1 MQRHTFRPDSLRR
14 VSSVD
19 EIEAV
24 VGRPAAM
31 ITRKQIGSL
40 DAGCRAVLAHSPI
53 AAFGHLDADGT
64 ARTTFVGG
72 APGFARVHSPRRFSF
87 PAPGPA
93 VLPGPVSLFFLLPD
107 VGEVLR
113 VNGTASA
120 LRGGLRGGETA
131 VDVAEAYVHCAQAV
145 IRSGLWEPPVPS
157 RAAGPGPGEGPLS
170 GPGVSGFLAASPTPR
185 C

>member
-14 VSSVD
+14 LSSVD

-40 DAGCRAVLAHSPI
+40 YAGCRAVLAHSPI

-87 PAPGPA
+87 PAPGPRRPSWPCPRGTRTA
-93 VLPGPVSLFFLLPD
+93 AATPARAG
-107 VGEVLR
+107 
-113 VNGTASA
+113 NGGRWPAS
-120 LRGGLRGGETA
+120 
-131 VDVAEAYVHCAQAV
+131 
-145 IRSGLWEPPVPS
+145 
-157 RAAGPGPGEGPLS
+157 
-170 GPGVSGFLAASPTPR
+170 
-185 C
+185 